1 MSATCAS
8 GVLIYI
14 LEFRKPFLALCVSRL
29 CPSSSN
35 KAEVEGSGLQNFVVE
50 YLLSEGSLDFRY
62 SKLLKTTS
70 FYC

>member
-1 MSATCAS
+1 MCLKTCRS
-8 GVLIYI
+8 Y
-14 LEFRKPFLALCVSRL
+14 
-29 CPSSSN
+29 SN

-50 YLLSEGSLDFRY
+50 YLLSEGTLDFLY